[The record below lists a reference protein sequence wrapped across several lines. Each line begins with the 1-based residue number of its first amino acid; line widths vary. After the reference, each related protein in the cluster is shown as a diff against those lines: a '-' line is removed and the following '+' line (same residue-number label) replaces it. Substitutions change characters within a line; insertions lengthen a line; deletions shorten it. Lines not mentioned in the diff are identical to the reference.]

1 MRKVYDCS
9 AVFLKDA
16 NRIFVIITVTAY
28 CIGVLSLVR
37 ASSILGE

>member
-28 CIGVLSLVR
+28 CIGVLNLVR